1 VDASCVLKP
10 FGDGAVLFNG
20 EGKNSYFKMGFM
32 AWLKKITTEDTEFH
46 RGFHRGLLN
55 LRFII

>member
-1 VDASCVLKP
+1 VLKP